1 MFVSLLLLDEL
12 VNVFS
17 YSFILYH
24 KSDHMRIPIPE
35 MDKRYDSV
43 EDAIDHT
50 VRICTVIID
59 KACEKWPT
67 PSVSDMPGYI
77 LVICRKILTQFSTL
91 TYVSRQRND
100 YNTVCSLVRILAD
113 SIATL
118 NLIYCCDD
126 DEERIIRH
134 LLYVLDGISERDH
147 LLNERY
153 PEYDGRI
160 SRELFNSLCTQYQ
173 EAKENAKGCIK
184 YCIETIKKSP
194 YYSTHQVELD
204 VLIQRRNWKF
214 KTISEPK
221 PKDGYSWKDMYQ
233 MLKINMADEMF
244 PYLSQYIHGLSISN
258 ILLNDKDDFDAPL
271 SFAFCLLGWLLIFL
285 RRVYGPHI
293 EEYTIEDIKRMM
305 PNN

>member
-1 MFVSLLLLDEL
+1 
-12 VNVFS
+12 
-17 YSFILYH
+17 
-24 KSDHMRIPIPE
+24 MRIPIPE

-43 EDAIDHT
+43 EDALDHT
-50 VRICTVIID
+50 IRICTVIVD
-59 KACEKWPT
+59 KAKFVWPI
-67 PSVSDMPGYI
+67 PSVSDIPGYI
-77 LVICRKILTQFSTL
+77 LQICRKILTQFSTL
-91 TYVSRQRND
+91 VIVSRQRND
-100 YNTVCSLVRILAD
+100 YNSVCSLVRVLAD

-134 LLYVLDGISERDH
+134 LLYVLDGVSERDK

-160 SRELFNSLCTQYQ
+160 SREVFDILCAQYQ
-173 EAKENAKGCIK
+173 EAKENAQGCIK
-184 YCIETIKKSP
+184 YCIDTIKKSP
-194 YYSTHQVELD
+194 YYPTHQPEID
-204 VLIQRRNWKF
+204 VLIQKRNWKF

-221 PKDGYSWKDMYQ
+221 PRDGYSWKDLYQ

-271 SFAFCLLGWLLIFL
+271 SFAFCLLGWLFDFL
-285 RRVYGPHI
+285 RRVYEPHI
-293 EEYTIEDIKRMM
+293 GEYTKSDIQRMI
-305 PNN
+305 PTTITK